1 MNEET
6 AITAMIPA
14 FNFRAL
20 PLETSAIKGYWRFPL
35 LLGLNS
41 VDPSD
46 TDGGEEGSPVTMF
59 QMTNYTKHINSINL
73 ERNSVLPG

>member
-1 MNEET
+1 M
-6 AITAMIPA
+6 
-14 FNFRAL
+14 
-20 PLETSAIKGYWRFPL
+20 
-35 LLGLNS
+35 
-41 VDPSD
+41 DPSD